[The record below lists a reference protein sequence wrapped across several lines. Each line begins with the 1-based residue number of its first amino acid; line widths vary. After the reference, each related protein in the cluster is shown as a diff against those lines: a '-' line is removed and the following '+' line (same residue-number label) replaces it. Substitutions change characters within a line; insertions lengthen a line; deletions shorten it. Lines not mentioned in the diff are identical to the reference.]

1 MQILKFEFPEA
12 RILEIFTLG
21 QVLFSILTRS
31 RFLFYFFTGKPEWS
45 HKKDDIHY
53 LVRPATQEVKM
64 DCDVRGYPT
73 PTITW
78 FQDGKQVKPDGH
90 KVSGYGD

>member
-1 MQILKFEFPEA
+1 
-12 RILEIFTLG
+12 
-21 QVLFSILTRS
+21 
-31 RFLFYFFTGKPEWS
+31 
-45 HKKDDIHY
+45 
-53 LVRPATQEVKM
+53 M